1 MTRKNLDMVVVN
13 DAVDT
18 IGSTTIA
25 ATLITR
31 SADPETLPRMVKERM
46 AAAII
51 ERLSAMLARS

>member
-1 MTRKNLDMVVVN
+1 MVVVN

-31 SADPETLPRMVKERM
+31 SLDAETLPRMVKERM
-46 AAAII
+46 AATII
-51 ERLSAMLARS
+51 ERLPAMLARS